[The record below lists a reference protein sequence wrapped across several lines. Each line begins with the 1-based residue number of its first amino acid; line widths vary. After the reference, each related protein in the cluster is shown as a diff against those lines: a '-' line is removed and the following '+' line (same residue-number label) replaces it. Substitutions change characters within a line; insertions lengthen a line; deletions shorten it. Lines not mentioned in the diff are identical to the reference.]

1 MRHRFAGDLKPKAAR
16 HKTEDTTTTP
26 GAVVPKHQ
34 SQFCTY
40 CTYRHCMLRRLWF
53 CGCVLCLA
61 TVSET
66 VLLVL
71 VWRYMRT
78 VHCIAQLHY
87 MQQGPTFATKLNF
100 MLIVMKIFN
109 SVLNFFVSK
118 IEQVCVQPPLSAVNV
133 TLPAFTAE
141 RRHLLRRYC
150 WALAPAAQCYP
161 SVSPAP
167 GRSAAKHPHAAA
179 AVDRWDRQTDRR
191 MERRSNVSTFRIL
204 CKKR

>member
-1 MRHRFAGDLKPKAAR
+1 MHLRVTSEQFIYVSCSYIYRRHLKLRIVVYGGVDSDVTGTLRQRGRAIMPDLGKLMRHRFAGDLKPKAAR

-53 CGCVLCLA
+53 CGGVLCLA

-78 VHCIAQLHY
+78 VHC
-87 MQQGPTFATKLNF
+87 T
-100 MLIVMKIFN
+100 
-109 SVLNFFVSK
+109 
-118 IEQVCVQPPLSAVNV
+118 V
-133 TLPAFTAE
+133 TL
-141 RRHLLRRYC
+141 
-150 WALAPAAQCYP
+150 
-161 SVSPAP
+161 
-167 GRSAAKHPHAAA
+167 HAAGPYIRNKTKFYA
-179 AVDRWDRQTDRR
+179 DCNKNIQQCIK
-191 MERRSNVSTFRIL
+191 FL
-204 CKKR
+204 C